1 MRLLLTAH
9 LGVTPTCA
17 EARVRITPS
26 KVVLLS
32 NTNNPPTHRRDNNMW
47 LSKRKL
53 ISRIERMMVEQE
65 LELHDLDSQ
74 HSRAY
79 HTGMIDGLGMALF
92 AVSPIAARRNPISI
106 VWFDED
112 YDEPRQ
118 AEQDR
123 ETFFDATSA
132 TMFESV
138 EAK

>member
-1 MRLLLTAH
+1 
-9 LGVTPTCA
+9 
-17 EARVRITPS
+17 
-26 KVVLLS
+26 
-32 NTNNPPTHRRDNNMW
+32 MW

-53 ISRIERMMVEQE
+53 ISRIERMMIEQE

-92 AVSPIAARRNPISI
+92 AVSPIAAKRNPISI

-123 ETFFDATSA
+123 ETIFDATNA

>member
-17 EARVRITPS
+17 EARVRIPL
-26 KVVLLS
+26 KVASLS
-32 NTNNPPTHRRDNNMW
+32 NTNKPPIHRRDYNMW

-53 ISRIERMMVEQE
+53 TKRIERMMIEQE
-65 LELHDLDSQ
+65 IELHGLDSQ

-92 AVSPIAARRNPISI
+92 AVSPPAARRNPISI

-118 AEQDR
+118 AERDR
-123 ETFFDATSA
+123 ESIFDATNA

-138 EAK
+138 EAR

>member
-1 MRLLLTAH
+1 
-9 LGVTPTCA
+9 
-17 EARVRITPS
+17 
-26 KVVLLS
+26 
-32 NTNNPPTHRRDNNMW
+32 MW

-53 ISRIERMMVEQE
+53 ISRIERMTVEQE

-92 AVSPIAARRNPISI
+92 AVSPIAAKRNPISI

-123 ETFFDATSA
+123 ETIFDATNA

>member
-1 MRLLLTAH
+1 
-9 LGVTPTCA
+9 
-17 EARVRITPS
+17 
-26 KVVLLS
+26 
-32 NTNNPPTHRRDNNMW
+32 MW

-92 AVSPIAARRNPISI
+92 AVSPIAAKRNPISI

-123 ETFFDATSA
+123 ETIFDATNA
-132 TMFESV
+132 TMFESG

>member
-1 MRLLLTAH
+1 MLLESQPRGNSHAVPRREQDAVEC
-9 LGVTPTCA
+9 GVSVQHKQTP
-17 EARVRITPS
+17 
-26 KVVLLS
+26 L
-32 NTNNPPTHRRDNNMW
+32 THRRDYNMW

-92 AVSPIAARRNPISI
+92 AVSPPAARRNPISI

-138 EAK
+138 EAR

>member
-1 MRLLLTAH
+1 
-9 LGVTPTCA
+9 
-17 EARVRITPS
+17 
-26 KVVLLS
+26 
-32 NTNNPPTHRRDNNMW
+32 MW

-92 AVSPIAARRNPISI
+92 AVSPIAAKRNPISI

-123 ETFFDATSA
+123 ETIFDATNA

-138 EAK
+138 ETK

>member
-1 MRLLLTAH
+1 
-9 LGVTPTCA
+9 
-17 EARVRITPS
+17 
-26 KVVLLS
+26 
-32 NTNNPPTHRRDNNMW
+32 MW

-92 AVSPIAARRNPISI
+92 AVSPIAAKRNPISI

-112 YDEPRQ
+112 YDDNRMTERY
-118 AEQDR
+118 R
-123 ETFFDATSA
+123 EEAFDAINDSSI
-132 TMFESV
+132 FETA
-138 EAK
+138 EAR

>member
-1 MRLLLTAH
+1 
-9 LGVTPTCA
+9 
-17 EARVRITPS
+17 
-26 KVVLLS
+26 
-32 NTNNPPTHRRDNNMW
+32 MW

-53 ISRIERMMVEQE
+53 VGRIERMMVEE
-65 LELHDLDSQ
+65 EIDLNDLDSQ

-79 HTGMIDGLGMALF
+79 HTGTIDGLGMALF
-92 AVSPIAARRNPISI
+92 AISPKAARRNPISI

-112 YDEPRQ
+112 YDEPRK

-123 ETFFDATSA
+123 ETMFDA

>member
-1 MRLLLTAH
+1 
-9 LGVTPTCA
+9 
-17 EARVRITPS
+17 
-26 KVVLLS
+26 
-32 NTNNPPTHRRDNNMW
+32 MW

-53 ISRIERMMVEQE
+53 ISRIERMMIEQE

-92 AVSPIAARRNPISI
+92 AVSPPAARRNPISI

-112 YDEPRQ
+112 YDEPRKT
-118 AEQDR
+118 EEYR
-123 ETFFDATSA
+123 ETVFDVSNQSL
-132 TMFESV
+132 FESA